1 MEERMNHSE
10 YLHIKN
16 VIELQKQTD
25 FMKLEKKYYDASY
38 CPVGEIQAER
48 KKVKLEEYDCK
59 IKLLELD
66 LKEITNA
73 LLKNKV
79 TK

>member
-1 MEERMNHSE
+1 MEDRMNHYE
-10 YLHIKN
+10 YTQIKN
-16 VIELQKQTD
+16 VIELQKQKD
-25 FMKLEKKYYDASY
+25 LMKLEKKYYDASY
-38 CPVGEIQAER
+38 CPLGANQSER
-48 KKVKLEEYDCK
+48 KKVKLEEFDCK

>member
-1 MEERMNHSE
+1 
-10 YLHIKN
+10 
-16 VIELQKQTD
+16 
-25 FMKLEKKYYDASY
+25 
-38 CPVGEIQAER
+38 VGEIQAER